1 VAKRLP
7 PRVRL
12 ALSICVG
19 AIVGVLAVV
28 IVTGGGAN
36 GGGAAQ
42 GLSLTDGFAGA
53 RLPPNIP
60 PPDFTLHDQNG
71 HTVRLSAYAGKVVIL
86 TFLYSTCQDTCPL
99 IAQQIRG
106 ALDQVAGGGA
116 QVPALAVSVDP
127 TDDTPLNAQRFLF
140 KQSVVGRMSFLLGTR
155 AQLQP
160 IWRSFGIAP
169 QSAGTS
175 TRSDHSVDTI
185 LLDKVGR
192 PTVGFQAD
200 LLTPEA
206 LAHDVRKLEAQPP
219 TAHPPARV
227 QL

>member
-1 VAKRLP
+1 MAIRLP

-12 ALSICVG
+12 ALCICAG
-19 AIVGVLAVV
+19 GLVGVLAVLV
-28 IVTGGGAN
+28 LTGPSSSRPADLN
-36 GGGAAQ
+36 LVQ
-42 GLSLTDGFAGA
+42 GFAGA
-53 RLPPNIP
+53 QLPPGIP
-60 PPDFTLHDQNG
+60 PADFALHDQDG
-71 HTVRLSAYAGKVVIL
+71 RLVRLSDYAGRVVIL

-106 ALDQVAGGGA
+106 ALDQVGTA
-116 QVPALAVSVDP
+116 VPALAVSVDP

-140 KQSVVGRMSFLLGTR
+140 KQSVVGRMSFLLGTK
-155 AQLQP
+155 AQLEP

-169 QSAGTS
+169 QTAGSS

-185 LLDKVGR
+185 LLDKAGR

-206 LAHDVRKLEAQPP
+206 LAHDVRKLEAQPAP
-219 TAHPPARV
+219 AHPPARV

>member
-1 VAKRLP
+1 MAKRLP

-28 IVTGGGAN
+28 IVTGGAA

-60 PPDFTLHDQNG
+60 PPDFTLRDQDG
-71 HTVRLSAYAGKVVIL
+71 HVVRLASYAGKVVIL

-106 ALDQVAGGGA
+106 ALDQLGGTTA
-116 QVPALAVSVDP
+116 VPALAVSVDP

-155 AQLQP
+155 AQLEP

-169 QSAGTS
+169 QTARSS

-185 LLDKVGR
+185 LLDKAGR

-206 LAHDVRKLEAQPP
+206 LAHDVRRLEAQPAP
-219 TAHPPARV
+219 AHPPARA